1 MWALLGRFR
10 CSKCG
15 KLQGIWRR
23 AIRSPFRTRI
33 GVCRDCLN
41 LWERTG
47 HRCGQCWYPI
57 QAKWDFG
64 LLLDREVFAH
74 VDCGGALLLPI
85 RWCGRPALPAS
96 TSVMRSTRDRAKA
109 EDLGRERRASRPRQL
124 CQLNS
129 EEKPW
134 LRDCGIT

>member
-1 MWALLGRFR
+1 MWALPGLFR

-33 GVCRDCLN
+33 GVCRECLS

-47 HRCGQCWYPI
+47 HRCGQCWSPI
-57 QAKWDFG
+57 QAKWDLG

-74 VDCGGALLLPI
+74 VDCGGALLLPLG
-85 RWCGRPALPAS
+85 WSGRFILPTSIPIGDAIGPGAS
-96 TSVMRSTRDRAKA
+96 SK
-109 EDLGRERRASRPRQL
+109 GRRAGEAAAGEPAAPIISP
-124 CQLNS
+124 
-129 EEKPW
+129 E
-134 LRDCGIT
+134 G

>member
-15 KLQGIWRR
+15 KLLAIRRR
-23 AIRSPFRTRI
+23 ALRSPFRSSI
-33 GVCRDCLN
+33 GVCRDCLG

-57 QAKWDFG
+57 HAERDLG
-64 LLLDREVFAH
+64 LLLDSQRFAH

-85 RWCGRPALPAS
+85 RWDGRLILPAPIPVGNAIGSGSSEGRCPGKLS
-96 TSVMRSTRDRAKA
+96 TGEPTAST
-109 EDLGRERRASRPRQL
+109 LSSRE
-124 CQLNS
+124 
-129 EEKPW
+129 
-134 LRDCGIT
+134 

>member
-15 KLQGIWRR
+15 KLEGIWRR
-23 AIRSPFRTRI
+23 ALRSPFRTRI
-33 GVCRDCLN
+33 GVCRDCLS

-57 QAKWDFG
+57 RARWDIG

-74 VDCGGALLLPI
+74 VDCGGALLLPLE
-85 RWCGRPALPAS
+85 WSGHFALPAS
-96 TSVMRSTRDRAKA
+96 VLIGEPINSGSPSKSRRPGQEAAGEPAATTISP
-109 EDLGRERRASRPRQL
+109 RE
-124 CQLNS
+124 
-129 EEKPW
+129 
-134 LRDCGIT
+134 